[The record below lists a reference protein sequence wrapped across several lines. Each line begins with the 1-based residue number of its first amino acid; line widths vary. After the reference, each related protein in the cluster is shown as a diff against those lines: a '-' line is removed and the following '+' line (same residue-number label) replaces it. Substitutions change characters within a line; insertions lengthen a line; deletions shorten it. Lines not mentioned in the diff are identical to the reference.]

1 MKPVQER
8 REPGRTED
16 PFAEQVPREEKL
28 SFWERAQA
36 FLLTK
41 KGRTCLIVTGCLAA
55 LVLAGSAAAIALGS
69 WIKPP
74 ELPAG
79 PIEGTNP

>member
-1 MKPVQER
+1 MGRYRGKREASRQGEEQMKPVQER
-8 REPGRTED
+8 REPSRTED

-41 KGRTCLIVTGCLAA
+41 KGRTCLIVTDRKS
-55 LVLAGSAAAIALGS
+55 VV
-69 WIKPP
+69 
-74 ELPAG
+74 
-79 PIEGTNP
+79 